1 MDKNTWIKLIAGG
14 LITILLS
21 VCGAIYTSGSASG
34 KTEEQ
39 IKQLEAKVA
48 VIESDKKTT
57 ENLLYRIDERLKN
70 IEILVKELR
79 DKKW

>member
-1 MDKNTWIKLIAGG
+1 MDKNGWFKVIIGS
-14 LITILLS
+14 LITIMLS
-21 VCGAIYTSGSASG
+21 VGGAIYTSGSASG

-48 VIESDKKTT
+48 VIEVDKRAT
-57 ENLLYRIDERLKN
+57 EILLSRIDERLKN

-79 DKKW
+79 DRK